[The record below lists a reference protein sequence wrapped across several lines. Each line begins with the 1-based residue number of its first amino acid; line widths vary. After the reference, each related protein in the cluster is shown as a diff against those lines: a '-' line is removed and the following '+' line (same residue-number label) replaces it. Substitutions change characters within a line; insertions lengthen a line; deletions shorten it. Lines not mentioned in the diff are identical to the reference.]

1 MFVEI
6 TRKNLFLHPYG
17 YLHTL
22 TRGGKLLGFVSR
34 SNSNS
39 NVHFVANQKPFLTDL
54 NHDISLNEQQRIS
67 RNMMMKKVVLSEE
80 MKNI

>member
-1 MFVEI
+1 MFLET
-6 TRKNLFLHPYG
+6 TRKNLFKLPYG

-54 NHDISLNEQQRIS
+54 NHDISLNEQGIS